1 MRVRLSDGSGRYRG
15 LVLVSTD
22 WLAGHLDDPE
32 IVVVDMRWRED
43 GSGRSR
49 YGRGHIPGAVFIDWA
64 TDLVDPDASVAFML
78 ASPARFTEVMASR
91 GIGDDSLVVAYAD
104 RFGNGPFRLWWASR
118 VYGHDQVRVLDGGLD
133 KWLSEGRPISADPPK
148 PRSPASPWSPRP
160 GPPILATA
168 EDVAAAKSDHSVVV
182 LDSRPAE
189 QFAGK
194 AVWFETGAVR
204 ADPDGIARTPRGE
217 FRAGHVPWAA
227 SIPFATLYREDHTLK
242 SPEQL
247 RELFARSGAEPGRK
261 VITYCGCGISASA
274 LLFAATLA
282 GIEDAALYDAS
293 WEEWGRQPEL
303 PVARF

>member
-1 MRVRLSDGSGRYRG
+1 M
-15 LVLVSTD
+15 LVSTD

-32 IVVVDMRWRED
+32 VVVVDMRWRED

-49 YGRGHIPGAVFIDWA
+49 YERWHIPGAVFIDWA

-78 ASPARFTEVMASR
+78 APPERFAEVMAGR
-91 GIGDDSLVVAYAD
+91 GIGDDTLIVAYAD

-118 VYGHDQVRVLDGGLD
+118 VYDHDSVKVLDGGLD
-133 KWLSEGRPISADPPK
+133 KWVAEGRPTSQDLPEV
-148 PRSPASPWSPRP
+148 RSPSTPWASRP
-160 GPPILATA
+160 GPPIVATLR
-168 EDVAAAKSDHSVVV
+168 DVSAARSDPSVVV

-194 AVWFETGAVR
+194 AVWFETGAVP
-204 ADPDGIARTPRGE
+204 ADPDGIARTSRGE

-227 SIPFATLYREDHTLK
+227 SIPFAMLYREDHTLK
-242 SPEQL
+242 SPEEL
-247 RELFARSGAEPGRK
+247 RELFASSGAEPGRK
-261 VITYCGCGISASA
+261 VITYCGCGVSASA

-293 WEEWGRQPEL
+293 WEEWGRRQDL
-303 PVARF
+303 PIARDAG